1 MDNSDSETDDNDEE
15 HKECTRDDLIKK
27 LKSLMIEEHKD
38 NDGFDS
44 DLSDDELDSDD

>member
-1 MDNSDSETDDNDEE
+1 MASDSETDNDEE
-15 HKECTRDDLIKK
+15 RRECTRDDLIKK
-27 LKSLMIEEHKD
+27 LKLLMIEENKD